1 MASERDI
8 KGWVSVLRAFAANN
22 GNQQEEAALHAIIN
36 LAATVIIDIHRI
48 ADAMEAQVR
57 DD

>member
-8 KGWVSVLRAFAANN
+8 KGWVSVLKEFSENN
-22 GNQQEEAALHAIIN
+22 GNEQEKVALHAIIN

-48 ADAMEAQVR
+48 ADAMEAQIEN
-57 DD
+57 D